1 MNGEVIQII
10 LLETQT
16 SVTFS
21 LSFHC
26 VTANY
31 NVSLPVCPT
40 GAQSGGCRF
49 NKKPQYR
56 YSGCHRYDGSALNIA
71 LGLKFGFDEGKYT
84 YRGHEKFF
92 RKVGPEIVAA
102 EMAGLD
108 GNATESTVMT
118 RDGT

>member
-1 MNGEVIQII
+1 M
-10 LLETQT
+10 
-16 SVTFS
+16 SS
-21 LSFHC
+21 
-26 VTANY
+26 A
-31 NVSLPVCPT
+31 

-56 YSGCHRYDGSALNIA
+56 YSGCHWYDGSALNIV
-71 LGLKFGFDEGKYT
+71 LGLKFGFDERRYT

-92 RKVGPEIVAA
+92 RKVGPDVVAA

-118 RDGT
+118 RDGI

>member
-1 MNGEVIQII
+1 MISII
-10 LLETQT
+10 F
-16 SVTFS
+16 VTVNIFFLMS
-21 LSFHC
+21 S
-26 VTANY
+26 A
-31 NVSLPVCPT
+31 

-56 YSGCHRYDGSALNIA
+56 YSGCHWYDGSALNIV
-71 LGLKFGFDEGKYT
+71 LGLKFGFDERRYT

-92 RKVGPEIVAA
+92 RKVGPDVVAA

-118 RDGT
+118 RDGI

>member
-1 MNGEVIQII
+1 MQSKYNHDFFSSLVSRSGTVF
-10 LLETQT
+10 
-16 SVTFS
+16 VTGNIFFLMS
-21 LSFHC
+21 S
-26 VTANY
+26 A
-31 NVSLPVCPT
+31 

-56 YSGCHRYDGSALNIA
+56 YSGCHWYDGSALNIV
-71 LGLKFGFDEGKYT
+71 LGLKFGFDEGQYT

-92 RKVGPEIVAA
+92 RKVGPDVVAA

-118 RDGT
+118 RDGI

>member
-1 MNGEVIQII
+1 MLSKYNHDFFSSLVSSFMVQF
-10 LLETQT
+10 LLLLIY
-16 SVTFS
+16 FS
-21 LSFHC
+21 SSS
-26 VTANY
+26 A
-31 NVSLPVCPT
+31 

-56 YSGCHRYDGSALNIA
+56 YSGCHWYDGSALNIV
-71 LGLKFGFDEGKYT
+71 LGLKFEFDEGQYT

-92 RKVGPEIVAA
+92 RKVGPDVVAA

-118 RDGT
+118 RDGS